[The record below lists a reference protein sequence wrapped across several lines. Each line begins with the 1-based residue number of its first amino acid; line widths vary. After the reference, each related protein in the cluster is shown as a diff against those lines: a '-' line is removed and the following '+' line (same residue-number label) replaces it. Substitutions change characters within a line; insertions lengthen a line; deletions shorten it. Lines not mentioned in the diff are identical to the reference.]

1 MFTSLGKLKI
11 FQLKLHV
18 DESVTPI
25 DQAMQ
30 RIPFSR
36 KQKDIDKLEE
46 LEALDVIDKVNG
58 PTSWINPLVAAEMVM
73 CAYV

>member
-1 MFTSLGKLKI
+1 MLTGLRKLKN

-25 DQAMQ
+25 AQAMR

-36 KQKDIDKLEE
+36 KQKVDKLDE
-46 LEALDVIDKVNG
+46 LEALDVIEQVNG
-58 PTSWINPLVAAEMVM
+58 PTSWINPLVAVM